1 MMSSKYTIRKN
12 PEVSLKVRY
21 GGTLR
26 WSLIAALSIVIA
38 GFLLV
43 PKQRQKTTLDRNV
56 SVEIE
61 MVEVPQT
68 DQQAELVKPVRPA
81 IPVPSEEEDIPGEI
95 DYRQF
100 EFQQFTPVRLPPPP
114 IAASFDSTTVPIT
127 PPVPVGGYDRISD
140 LVKYPSMARYA
151 GLEGTVHIEVLIDK
165 KGAVVGTNIL
175 EGAPKTGFEEAALT
189 VIHNL
194 QFKPALRYD
203 EPIPS
208 RDSIR
213 VDFRLR

>member
-1 MMSSKYTIRKN
+1 MASNFTIRKN
-12 PEVSLKVRY
+12 PAVSLKARY
-21 GGTLR
+21 GVTLR

-38 GFLLV
+38 GFLIV
-43 PKQRQKTTLDRNV
+43 PPQPQKPTLSEDV

-68 DQQAELVKPVRPA
+68 EQQAELVRPVRPA
-81 IPVPSEEEDIPGEI
+81 IPVPAEEEDLPGEI
-95 DYRQF
+95 DYGQF

-114 IAASFDSTTVPIT
+114 IADSFDSTTVPIT
-127 PPVPVGGYDRISD
+127 PPEPLGGYDRISD
-140 LVKYPSMARYA
+140 LVEYPSMARYA

-165 KGAVVGTNIL
+165 QGSVVGTNIL
-175 EGAPKTGFEEAALT
+175 EGAPKTGFEEAALA

-194 QFKPALRYD
+194 QFKPAMRYD